1 MVLVGKCA
9 AGMATMA
16 SKSRTRDAAEVLSRD
31 EGYLAE
37 LLSFSLDRLSKEPE
51 LLKDDQVRIQ
61 RQLEETA
68 FKNYKAFV
76 ATAECV
82 EKVEQGLSD
91 IGKELSS
98 IHDRVPAIERDAS
111 AYENTLESHLRE
123 QTQNKLVVAN
133 ASQVQEILE
142 VKQLMETCIRHG
154 SYDEALDLEAFVN
167 KLTVLHPNV
176 SIVRSLEKQSKDL
189 SKRMQKQ
196 LFGRL
201 RGNLQLPECLRIV
214 GYLRRMGG
222 FTENGLREEYLGCR
236 DAWFQS
242 LVDDLPR
249 KDHYTFIKRVT
260 DYHRVHLF
268 DIIMQY
274 RAIFS
279 KEESRSKG
287 DKYVYADLL
296 HVWSAKR
303 IENYLA
309 LLRGS
314 LPSVREGA
322 NLSSVFEHCM
332 YCGMSLGR
340 IGLDFRGLLV
350 PVFED
355 AVRGLFKGAIKR
367 AVATFEVMLAGYKW
381 PKTVAALP
389 AATMGAGGNG
399 SGSGAPPYEI
409 MQHPPLAVLTN
420 GFLASLN
427 EVRHCAPKG
436 LAEEISRTL
445 DGALEDIG
453 TTLKWYQPEA
463 SERETFG
470 HFCAM
475 YTNVAA
481 PYILGQIAVIFPTL

>member
-1 MVLVGKCA
+1 VVLVGKCA

-37 LLSFSLDRLSKEPE
+37 LLSFSLDRLNKEPE

-82 EKVEQGLSD
+82 EKVGQGLSD

-201 RGNLQLPECLRIV
+201 RGNLQLPECLPSWATSQV
-214 GYLRRMGG
+214 GRLHRERPEGG
-222 FTENGLREEYLGCR
+222 VLGLPGRLISVPRGRPPSQRPLHFHQARHGLPPRPPLGHHHAVPC
-236 DAWFQS
+236 
-242 LVDDLPR
+242 
-249 KDHYTFIKRVT
+249 
-260 DYHRVHLF
+260 HL
-268 DIIMQY
+268 QQ
-274 RAIFS
+274 
-279 KEESRSKG
+279 G
-287 DKYVYADLL
+287 
-296 HVWSAKR
+296 
-303 IENYLA
+303 
-309 LLRGS
+309 G
-314 LPSVREGA
+314 
-322 NLSSVFEHCM
+322 
-332 YCGMSLGR
+332 
-340 IGLDFRGLLV
+340 V
-350 PVFED
+350 PVEGRQVR
-355 AVRGLFKGAIKR
+355 VRGPSPR
-367 AVATFEVMLAGYKW
+367 VV
-381 PKTVAALP
+381 
-389 AATMGAGGNG
+389 
-399 SGSGAPPYEI
+399 
-409 MQHPPLAVLTN
+409 
-420 GFLASLN
+420 
-427 EVRHCAPKG
+427 
-436 LAEEISRTL
+436 
-445 DGALEDIG
+445 
-453 TTLKWYQPEA
+453 
-463 SERETFG
+463 
-470 HFCAM
+470 
-475 YTNVAA
+475 
-481 PYILGQIAVIFPTL
+481 GQEN